1 MHILKTIQNKTKR
14 KGLILNRPRSHK
26 HSECS
31 YRFWTMILQL
41 DRLRDIVPN
50 LARDVAALSNYNN
63 DSMYHIASFD
73 GYWNIK
79 ENRPFADIQFS
90 GVLHNLLSTLPSMG
104 KLQTKLSR
112 SFTPDIIRFSNA
124 RAWHSFKNSSLFRV

>member
-1 MHILKTIQNKTKR
+1 MQSFWKRNKTKS
-14 KGLILNRPRSHK
+14 GWQLPQTLEYS
-26 HSECS
+26 C
-31 YRFWTMILQL
+31 RFYAMILQL
-41 DRLRDIVPN
+41 DRLRDIVAN
-50 LARDVAALSNYNN
+50 LSRDVAALSNYSN

-90 GVLHNLLSTLPSMG
+90 GVLHNLSLSLSLFCMG

-124 RAWHSFKNSSLFRV
+124 RAWRGTAWKIPRCFA